1 MTGYAATLAYDGSAY
16 CGFQR
21 QPKPTPTIQG
31 AVEAAIASVARQPVT
46 VLGAGRTDSGVHAV
60 GQVIAFD
67 VDWKHSD
74 DKLLLA
80 INARLPLDIAVQELW
95 RQEGFHP
102 RYDALWRRYVYRVAA
117 KPTRHPLLNRQVWQL
132 VGQSLNL
139 ERMQQAAE
147 RFLGE
152 HDFASFGA
160 APQEGSVNTVRQVY
174 VSQWTLA
181 AGDYGLVYAYRV
193 AATAFLYRMVRR
205 MVGIMVQVGCGKM
218 SLDEFMDIFSSCDRR
233 RAKLLAPPHGLA
245 LEAVGYPPHPI
256 KNSPLGERT
265 SNQKIGASAGGT
277 G

>member
-80 INARLPLDIAVQELW
+80 INARLPMDIAVQDLR

-102 RYDALWRRYVYRVAA
+102 RYDALWRRYVYRIAA
-117 KPTRHPLLNRQVWQL
+117 KPTRHPLLNRSQKHCCRTKPGL
-132 VGQSLNL
+132 
-139 ERMQQAAE
+139 RRAAE
-147 RFLGE
+147 QPIRALP
-152 HDFASFGA
+152 S
-160 APQEGSVNTVRQVY
+160 
-174 VSQWTLA
+174 
-181 AGDYGLVYAYRV
+181 
-193 AATAFLYRMVRR
+193 
-205 MVGIMVQVGCGKM
+205 
-218 SLDEFMDIFSSCDRR
+218 DEFSSS
-233 RAKLLAPPHGLA
+233 RAGR
-245 LEAVGYPPHPI
+245 I
-256 KNSPLGERT
+256 
-265 SNQKIGASAGGT
+265 
-277 G
+277 

>member
-1 MTGYAATLAYDGSAY
+1 MTGYGATLAYDGSAY

-21 QPKPTPTIQG
+21 QPQPIPTIQA
-31 AVEAAIASVARQPVT
+31 AVEAAIASVTRQSVT
-46 VLGAGRTDSGVHAV
+46 IVAAGRTDSGVHAV

-74 DKLLLA
+74 DKLLPA
-80 INARLPLDIAVQELW
+80 INAQLPLDIAVQRLW

-102 RYDALWRRYVYRVAA
+102 RYDALWRRYVYRIAA
-117 KPTRHPLLNRQVWQL
+117 QPTRHPLLNRRVWQL

-139 ERMQQAAE
+139 DRMQQAAE

-152 HDFASFGA
+152 HDFAAFGA
-160 APQEGSVNTVRQVY
+160 APQEGSVNTVREVY
-174 VSQWTLA
+174 ISQWTLA
-181 AGDYGLVYAYRV
+181 PGDYGPVYAYRV
-193 AATAFLYRMVRR
+193 AATAFLYHMVRR
-205 MVGIMVQVGCGKM
+205 MVGVMAQVGRGKI
-218 SLDEFMDIFSSCDRR
+218 SLDEFMDIFSSRDLR

-256 KNSPLGERT
+256 KNGLLGEQT
-265 SNQKIGASAGGT
+265 SNKKIGASAGGT